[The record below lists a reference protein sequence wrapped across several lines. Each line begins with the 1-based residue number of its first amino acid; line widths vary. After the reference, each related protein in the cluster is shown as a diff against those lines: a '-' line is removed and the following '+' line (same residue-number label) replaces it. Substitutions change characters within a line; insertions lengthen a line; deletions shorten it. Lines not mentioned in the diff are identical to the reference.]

1 MDWSAVGALV
11 GPMAPTIGGLL
22 GGLIP
27 FPGGAILGKVAG
39 QVVAEALGVAPTPTA
54 VASAIQ
60 TGDPAT
66 IQAALTEAEVK
77 MKAEVEKHK
86 ADLEDVE
93 DARATGVKYAGM
105 GSQIQWAPTAVSIIV
120 GVGFFGTLALLLKGG
135 INFNETIGQVLLIL
149 IGSLVSYMNQV
160 VNFWLGS
167 SASSADKSSQ
177 IAAMATTAATV
188 SAKAVAKK

>member
-54 VASAIQ
+54 VANAIQ

-66 IQAALTEAEVK
+66 VQAALTEAEVK
-77 MKAEVEKHK
+77 MKTEVDKHK
-86 ADLEDVE
+86 ADLEDVQ
-93 DARATGVKYAGM
+93 DARATSVKYAGM
-105 GSQIQWAPTAVSIIV
+105 ASQIQWAPTAVSIIV

-177 IAAMATTAATV
+177 IAAMATTAASV
-188 SAKAVAKK
+188 SAKAIAKK

>member
-1 MDWSAVGALV
+1 MDWGAVGALV

-39 QVVAEALGVAPTPTA
+39 QVVAEALGVPPTPTA
-54 VASAIQ
+54 VAGAIQ
-60 TGDPAT
+60 NGDPTA
-66 IQAALTEAEVK
+66 IQAALSEAEAR
-77 MKAEVEKHK
+77 MKSEVERHK
-86 ADLEDVE
+86 ADLEDVQ

-105 GSQIQWAPTAVSIIV
+105 GSQIQWAPTAVSVIV
-120 GVGFFGTLALLLKGG
+120 GIGFFGTLALLLKGG

-188 SAKAVAKK
+188 SAKAAAKK

>member
-1 MDWSAVGALV
+1 MDWSAVGSLV

-39 QVVAEALGVAPTPTA
+39 QVVAEALGVAPTPEA
-54 VASAIQ
+54 VHAAV
-60 TGDPAT
+60 TNGDPAT
-66 IQAALTEAEVK
+66 VAATLAAADVK
-77 MKAEVEKHK
+77 MNAEVEKFK
-86 ADLEDVE
+86 AQLEDVQ
-93 DARATGVKYAGM
+93 DARAVGIKYTDM
-105 GSQIQWAPTAVSIIV
+105 GSGIQWAPTAVSIIV

-167 SASSADKSSQ
+167 SASSADKSNQ
-177 IAAMATTAATV
+177 IAAMANTAANV